1 MALKILNPGTT
12 SPLGQFDMVDGLTP
26 KGGEVATF
34 TNVVFGGTDLAA
46 ADEQDGYSGT
56 TSKVRAAATTTLP
69 TTGTTNGPFF
79 LTDDGVAG
87 YGTLFGSI
95 VGGVAGQQTSGAV
108 LGPHTATGSG
118 KLTLW
123 GAEGLYGVTLDA
135 VDATSMNPNIAILPG
150 AALTATSAGLLGV
163 GGTAN
168 GGSTMARFVEYA
180 TDGSLVRTPVS
191 LVSGINSPT
200 SDLSSVQKRP
210 FTMAVIYW
218 LGN

>member
-1 MALKILNPGTT
+1 MALKILNPGTA

-26 KGGEVATF
+26 KGGEVASF
-34 TNVVFGGTDLAA
+34 TGVTFGGSDQAA

-56 TSKVRAAATTTLP
+56 TTKVRPAATTNLTSL
-69 TTGTTNGPFF
+69 TGPLF
-79 LTDDGVAG
+79 LTDDGTVG
-87 YGTLFGSI
+87 YGTLFGSV

-135 VDATSMNPNIAILPG
+135 LDATMSPSIAITPG
-150 AALTATSAGLLGV
+150 APLYATIATGALRADTTTAFNTNQV
-163 GGTAN
+163 V
-168 GGSTMARFVEYA
+168 ARFVEYA
-180 TDGSLVRTPVS
+180 TDGSLVRTPTS
-191 LVSGINSPT
+191 LVASVNSPT